1 MAGFG
6 INTPL
11 AHEVGSQMTQAF
23 STDQANPIYGLWDN
37 SYYYLPTILFE
48 PQSQFRTN
56 FTNAY
61 EDLISQRKAI
71 GDALNN
77 AATDAEMT
85 DLQIAKGFHTAS
97 GLLPQENAAP
107 S

>member
-11 AHEVGSQMTQAF
+11 AHEVGGEMVTAF
-23 STDQANPIYGLWDN
+23 YNDQANQIYSLWDN
-37 SYYYLPTILFE
+37 SYYDLPTMLYD

-56 FTNAY
+56 FSNAY
-61 EDLISQRKAI
+61 EDVIMQRKAI

-85 DLQIAKGFHTAS
+85 DLTISQSFHTAN
-97 GLLPQENAAP
+97 GLLPQTNAAP